1 MSERILFTTISG
13 SKYEIKDGLVRRVN
27 PGHTKRAD
35 GEWVRLINTPIVEIG
50 EPVLL
55 TMTSLS
61 EYGADDY
68 GTLPEDSSPY
78 TTRVTSL
85 VSSVEA

>member
-1 MSERILFTTISG
+1 MIFTTISG

-27 PGHTKRAD
+27 PGYTKRAD

-55 TMTSLS
+55 TMDSLS

-68 GTLPEDSSPY
+68 GTPPEDSSPY

-85 VSSVEA
+85 VSSIEEGA